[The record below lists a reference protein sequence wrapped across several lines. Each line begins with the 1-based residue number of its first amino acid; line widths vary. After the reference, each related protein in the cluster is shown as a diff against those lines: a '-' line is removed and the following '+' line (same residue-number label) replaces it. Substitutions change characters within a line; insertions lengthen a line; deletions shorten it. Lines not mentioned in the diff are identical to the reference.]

1 MIPTTHTDIRNAAS
15 DGRAFCVR
23 YEYSGY
29 NDANASGRSSKF
41 WCYERPH
48 KGHSIQV
55 RYGKIGTEGQT
66 RNHGISLWDAR
77 ERADKKEDKGYRSV
91 STMVE
96 APAKVQ
102 APPTVT
108 PAALPPLSEWAAT
121 MPAPF
126 NTITAIDSG
135 GRATNASGQLVC
147 QMATTDANNIRAQ
160 YSA

>member
-1 MIPTTHTDIRNAAS
+1 MINATHNDIRNAAAT
-15 DGRAFCVR
+15 GRAFCVY

-41 WCYERPH
+41 WCYERPY
-48 KGHSIQV
+48 KGAPIQV
-55 RYGKIGTEGQT
+55 RYGKIGTEGQA
-66 RNHGISLWDAR
+66 RNQGIDLWDAR
-77 ERADKKEDKGYRSV
+77 ERADKKENKGYRSV
-91 STMVE
+91 STMVQ
-96 APAKVQ
+96 ASAKVQ

-108 PAALPPLSEWAAT
+108 PTVLPPLSEWAAT

-126 NTITAIDSG
+126 NTITAIDGG

>member
-1 MIPTTHTDIRNAAS
+1 MINATGSDIRNAAS

-29 NDANASGRSSKF
+29 NDANTSGVSSKF
-41 WCYERPH
+41 WCYERPR

-55 RYGKIGTEGQT
+55 RYGRIGAEGQT

-77 ERADKKEDKGYRSV
+77 ERASKKEIKGYRRVSV
-91 STMVE
+91 SVE
-96 APAKVQ
+96 AP
-102 APPTVT
+102 PT

-126 NTITAIDSG
+126 NTITSIAVDGI
-135 GRATNASGQLVC
+135 ATNASGQLVC
-147 QMATTDANNIRAQ
+147 RLSDTDANNIRAQ

>member
-1 MIPTTHTDIRNAAS
+1 MNMQTTTRMADIHSANGG
-15 DGRAFCVR
+15 GRAFCVR

-41 WCYERPH
+41 WCYERPRR
-48 KGHSIQV
+48 GAPIQV
-55 RYGKIGTEGQT
+55 RYGKIGSAGQT
-66 RNHGISLWDAR
+66 RNQGITIWDAR
-77 ERADKKEDKGYRSV
+77 ERASKKEAKGYRMV
-91 STMVE
+91 SM
-96 APAKVQ
+96 Q
-102 APPTVT
+102 AERAPTVT

-147 QMATTDANNIRAQ
+147 QMAAPDANNIRAQ